1 MHDSRRVM
9 TASRLVRAAPY
20 LFIFVWSSGYVVA
33 KYGLPY
39 VQPLTFLCL
48 RYLCVITM
56 MGALTLW
63 SRAPWPHSSR
73 QVMHIAIAGI
83 LIQAGYL
90 GGVWCA
96 IKLGMPA
103 GLAAL
108 IVNTQPILTAVLS
121 RAVGEQ
127 VNRRQWLGLVLG
139 LVGVTLVLWNKIFD
153 AGLSWASVALTIFAL
168 LSMTFG
174 VLYQKRYC
182 PHFDVRTGQVLQFVA
197 SLAVTAPCA
206 MFFEDHTIV
215 WAPEFFAALGWSVFV
230 LSGVGISLLFMM
242 IRHGA
247 ATKVTSYLYLV
258 PPVTAIMAWLM
269 FGERFDA
276 LALCGMAVTVF
287 GVALVVRRNAMP
299 LVRV

>member
-1 MHDSRRVM
+1 M

-48 RYLCVITM
+48 RYVGVIAM
-56 MGALTLW
+56 MGVLTLW
-63 SRAPWPHSSR
+63 SHAPWPSSPR
-73 QVMHIAIAGI
+73 QAFHIAAAGI

-121 RAVGEQ
+121 RAVGER
-127 VNRRQWLGLVLG
+127 VNQRQWLGLILG
-139 LVGVTLVLWNKIFD
+139 LVGVTLVLWNKISG

-206 MFFEDHTIV
+206 ILFEDHTIV

-230 LSGVGISLLFMM
+230 LSGIGISLLFMM

-247 ATKVTSYLYLV
+247 ATKVTGYLYLV

-269 FGERFDA
+269 FGERLEG

-287 GVALVVRRNAMP
+287 GVALVVRRGTTPA
-299 LVRV
+299 VRG